1 MHGRF
6 HVPMFV
12 SAGALL
18 VLICLLGTLQYRWLG
33 QVSDAER
40 ERMTSM
46 LDARASAF
54 AIDVDRELTRAYLLF
69 QIDQPPNSE
78 DIGARLA
85 TRYDRWQATAR
96 FPRLIKEIDLVL
108 ADEEGQ
114 LERFDPSRR
123 LVEPIDWPGS
133 LAPIR
138 RNLLPQKVSPS
149 PQQTM
154 VTRIIPAP
162 LVSSV
167 PALVVPT
174 PVLVMN
180 EHAHRT
186 ELGALPSLSYTIL
199 VLDADYMRRNMLPS
213 LAQQHFRGTGDG
225 IDYQLAVVEARSNGL
240 VYHSSPA
247 FTPRSDA
254 PADAAVG
261 LFQVRTQ
268 DFGTLAAE
276 VRRFTTFVT
285 VRQDSDQREPSR
297 GMGDGSRGRVATRQD
312 HPASMVFE
320 QRVAGPLEAGG
331 RMVGNAP
338 VAAARFGLTPS
349 PEWRLLV
356 KHPSGSLERAISAG
370 RRRNLIVSSSVLA
383 ILCVSVGFLVVST
396 RRAQELARRQM
407 EFVAGVSHELRTPL
421 AVIRSAADNLAD
433 GVVSEQAQ
441 VQKYGE
447 LVRGEGRRLTEL
459 VEQILEYAGIQSGQ
473 RGFALRPVSIRPLI
487 DDVLDASRTL
497 IDAAHARVEVDVP
510 ETLPPV
516 LGDERGLA
524 RVLQNLI
531 GNAIK
536 YGASGGWVGIT
547 AEASGEEVRIA
558 IADQGIGIEP
568 ADHAR
573 IFEPFYRTQ
582 DAVAAQIQGAGL
594 GLSLVQR
601 IVESHGG
608 RITVL
613 SARASGSTFTV
624 HLPARSLEVADR
636 AGAEPR
642 SAASPATHHP

>member
-1 MHGRF
+1 MRGGL

-12 SAGALL
+12 SAGLLLAL
-18 VLICLLGTLQYRWLG
+18 IGLLGTLQYRWLG
-33 QVSDAER
+33 QISDAER
-40 ERMTSM
+40 ERMTST
-46 LDARASAF
+46 LNARASAF
-54 AIDVDRELTRAYLLF
+54 ATEVDRELTRAYLLF
-69 QIDQPPNSE
+69 QIDQSP
-78 DIGARLA
+78 DGADVAARLA
-85 TRYDRWQATAR
+85 ASYDRWQATAR
-96 FPRLIKEIDLVL
+96 FPRLIKEIDLVP
-108 ADEEGQ
+108 ADEEGK
-114 LERFDPSRR
+114 LERFDPSRK
-123 LVEPIDWPGS
+123 LVEPIAWPGS

-138 RNLLPQKVSPS
+138 GSLLPQRVSPS

-167 PALVVPT
+167 PALIVPT
-174 PVLVMN
+174 PVLVTN
-180 EHAHRT
+180 ERGRRAA
-186 ELGALPSLSYTIL
+186 LGALPSLSYTIL
-199 VLDADYMRRNMLPS
+199 VLDADYMQEDMLPS

-225 IDYQLAVVEARSNGL
+225 IDYQLAVVDTHSNRL
-240 VYHSSPA
+240 VYRSSPA
-247 FTPRSDA
+247 FSPTSDA

-285 VRQDSDQREPSR
+285 VRQDSIQREQGR
-297 GMGDGSRGRVATRQD
+297 GAGDGSRGRVTTKEN
-312 HPASMVFE
+312 HPASTVFE
-320 QRVAGPLEAGG
+320 HRVAGPPEAGG
-331 RMVGNAP
+331 VRVGNAP
-338 VAAARFGLTPS
+338 VAAARLGLTPS

-356 KHPSGSLERAISAG
+356 KHPSGSLERAISTA

-383 ILCVSVGFLVVST
+383 ILCLSVGFLVVST

-433 GVVSEQAQ
+433 GVVCEPAQ

-447 LVRGEGRRLTEL
+447 LVRGEGRRLTEM

-473 RGFALRPVSIRPLI
+473 RGFALRPVSIRALI
-487 DDVLDASRTL
+487 DDALDASRTL
-497 IDAAHARVEVDVP
+497 LDAAQVRVEMDVP
-510 ETLPPV
+510 DALPPV

-531 GNAIK
+531 GNAVK
-536 YGASGGWVGIT
+536 YGASGGWLGIR
-547 AEASGEEVRIA
+547 AEAVGEEVRIA
-558 IADQGIGIEP
+558 IADRGIGIDP

-573 IFEPFYRTQ
+573 IFEPFYRTE
-582 DAVAAQIQGAGL
+582 DAVAGQIQGAGL

-608 RITVL
+608 RITIL

-624 HLPARSLEVADR
+624 HLPTGTQDVPDPV
-636 AGAEPR
+636 GAEPR
-642 SAASPATHHP
+642 SAASPATDHP